1 MNVIIGIVLMVIA
14 LPMIAN
20 KIPPNPFYG
29 FRVRKTLENPEIW
42 YKVNE
47 YSGWRFF
54 IAGAVITLASMA
66 LSLLPGMEMSTYS
79 LVSGGL
85 NILLIAI
92 VIGQSTR
99 YLNSL

>member
-1 MNVIIGIVLMVIA
+1 MNVIIGIVLMIIA

-29 FRVRKTLENPEIW
+29 FRVKKTLENPEIW

-54 IAGAVITLASMA
+54 IAGAVILIASLG
-66 LSLLPGMEMSTYS
+66 LSLLPGMEMGTYS

-92 VIGQSTR
+92 VIGQSSR
-99 YLNSL
+99 YLKSL